1 MVARVGTG
9 NGDLREA
16 GRKEPCLAPGMGLGG
31 RLAPIRW
38 KDWQ

>member
-1 MVARVGTG
+1 MVARAGTG
-9 NGDLREA
+9 SSDLRGA
-16 GRKEPCLAPGMGLGG
+16 VRKQLCLAAGMGLGG